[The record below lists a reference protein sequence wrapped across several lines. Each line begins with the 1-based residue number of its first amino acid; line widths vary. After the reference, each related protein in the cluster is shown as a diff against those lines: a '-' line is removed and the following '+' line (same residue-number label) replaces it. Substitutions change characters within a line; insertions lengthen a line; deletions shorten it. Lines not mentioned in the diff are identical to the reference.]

1 MLPALSLDV
10 ELVIYRIAQESLT
23 NALRHSGARTATMSL
38 VADRDALNLSVIDD
52 GKGMPADLPA
62 DTAGIAGMRERAL
75 LVGGRLSFQSR
86 QGQGTEARLS
96 IPLGQDGE

>member
-1 MLPALSLDV
+1 
-10 ELVIYRIAQESLT
+10 
-23 NALRHSGARTATMSL
+23 MSL
-38 VADRDALNLSVIDD
+38 VADRDALHLSVIDD

-75 LVGGRLSFQSR
+75 LVGGRLSIQSR

-96 IPLGQDGE
+96 IPLGQDGK